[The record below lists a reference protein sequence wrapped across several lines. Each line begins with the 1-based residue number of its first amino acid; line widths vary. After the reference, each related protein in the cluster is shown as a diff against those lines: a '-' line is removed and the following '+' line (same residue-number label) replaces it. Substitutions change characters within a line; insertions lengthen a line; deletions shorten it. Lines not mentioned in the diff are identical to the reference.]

1 MKYAINSL
9 GETVAIEDN
18 QSIVRFLNA
27 DIRFKELRQYV
38 SDFTDFLA
46 EQNIM
51 AGGKAF
57 AYMVQPL
64 YTTDRL
70 IYFAKTEFSSS
81 SQAVKLANEI
91 EKHPEILASKEKTEF
106 MKSIFPDD
114 SSGKKRWYFLTV
126 GYVAFERNLYDGKR
140 INMKPVVPVPYAS
153 FISSLQEQLITA
165 EDIEKA
171 EPCPRFILKTDGF
184 RLQDAKTLL
193 SVAFERDISEG
204 QHSLFDKVVQ
214 DSVSHYMQT
223 HGFRSKDKASNRAI
237 SCLSII
243 NENKENVFP
252 VYEAVKNAIKKTHKG
267 AYGIHYKGNE
277 INAHIDDERTLTIF
291 VSGTVEKPQFIV
303 GGAVYSSLEALK
315 KALVTGEIFR
325 ETKWFAEKVK
335 PNIREKNFTKPQYKK
350 GKDEIGWKKR
360 KKKSSSNKKGKERI

>member
-9 GETVAIEDN
+9 GEAVAVEDN

-27 DIRFKELRQYV
+27 DVRFKELRQYIP
-38 SDFTDFLA
+38 DFTDFLA

-57 AYMVQPL
+57 TYMVQPL

-126 GYVAFERNLYDGKR
+126 GFVAFERNLYDGKK
-140 INMKPVVPVPYAS
+140 INMKAVPPVPYAS
-153 FISSLQEQLITA
+153 FMSSLQEQLITA

-171 EPCPRFILKTDGF
+171 EPCPRFMLKTDGF
-184 RLQDAKTLL
+184 PLQDTKTLL

-204 QHSLFDKVVQ
+204 QHSLFDEAVQ
-214 DSVSHYMQT
+214 NSVSHYMQS
-223 HGFRSKDKASNRAI
+223 HGFRSKDKTSNRAI

-243 NENKENVFP
+243 NDNKESVFP
-252 VYEAVKNAIKKTHKG
+252 VYEMVKNAIKKTHKG
-267 AYGIHYKGNE
+267 AYGIRYKGNE

-291 VSGTVEKPQFIV
+291 VSGTAEKPQFIV
-303 GGAVYSSLEALK
+303 GGAIYASLEALK
-315 KALVTGEIFR
+315 EALITEEIFK

-335 PNIREKNFTKPQYKK
+335 PNIREKSLAKSQYKK
-350 GKDEIGWKKR
+350 GKDEIGWTKKKR
-360 KKKSSSNKKGKERI
+360 KSSSKSRKEKE